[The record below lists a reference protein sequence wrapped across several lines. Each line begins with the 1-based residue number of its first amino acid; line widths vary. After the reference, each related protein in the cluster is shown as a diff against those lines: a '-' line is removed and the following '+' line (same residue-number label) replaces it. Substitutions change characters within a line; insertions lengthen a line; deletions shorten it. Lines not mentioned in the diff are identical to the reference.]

1 MLTLIPHAILQEIA
15 SQYYTSAQD
24 FIPLTRS
31 DWNPPKARP
40 AATKDRYKQRRKSLR
55 LQKFSR
61 PENPGGPSVQFN
73 VKLPD
78 NLNFGASQPPRGKV
92 FRFHGRQNEQQRV
105 PSPVA
110 HSDAVYSTEEKSVE
124 GLRPIVIDGS
134 NIAYAHGRSSSFS
147 ARGIELVVNYFKER
161 GHKLVVAFLPQYR
174 INDLLSRME
183 KEGTVIFTPSRKV
196 GGKKISSYDDR

>member
-1 MLTLIPHAILQEIA
+1 MRPTA
-15 SQYYTSAQD
+15 
-24 FIPLTRS
+24 TR
-31 DWNPPKARP
+31 
-40 AATKDRYKQRRKSLR
+40 DRYKQRRKSLR
-55 LQKFSR
+55 LQKCSR
-61 PENPGGPSVQFN
+61 PQNPGPSVRFN
-73 VKLPD
+73 PKLPE
-78 NLNFGASQPPRGKV
+78 NLQFGDLQPPRGEV
-92 FRFHGRQNEQQRV
+92 FRFHGRRTEQPRI
-105 PSPVA
+105 PSPIEPLP
-110 HSDAVYSTEEKSVE
+110 HSDAVYSTEAKSVE

-174 INDLLSRME
+174 LSDHESRSLLSRME